1 MGSFS
6 GKQYAGAKAD
16 LKKLKREEAE
26 TRNAQTPDERRK
38 KNRKKS

>member
-16 LKKLKREEAE
+16 LKKVKHEEAE
-26 TRNAQTPDERRK
+26 ARNAKTPDERRK
-38 KNRKKS
+38 KNRVKS